1 MLIVIISQ
9 TEIAQLHGWLWE
21 HLSRDPQPF
30 WHQGPVLWKTNFPR
44 TGEGGNGLGMIQ
56 ARNIYC
62 ELYYYYISSTSDDQA
77 LDGRLGTPPLK
88 EHASGVSSWYR

>member
-62 ELYYYYISSTSDDQA
+62 ELYYYYISSTSNYQA
-77 LDGRLGTPPLK
+77 LD
-88 EHASGVSSWYR
+88 SGVWGSLCLE